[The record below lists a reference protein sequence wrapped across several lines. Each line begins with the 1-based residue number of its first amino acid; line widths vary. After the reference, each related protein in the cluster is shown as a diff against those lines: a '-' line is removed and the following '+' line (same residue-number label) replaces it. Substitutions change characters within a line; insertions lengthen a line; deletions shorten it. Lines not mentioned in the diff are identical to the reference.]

1 MKELKLNL
9 GGCERFD
16 GGADTPLLTG
26 FTNVDA
32 KKWPGVHVVSDIRSL
47 PAKWLGH
54 VAEIRCS
61 HAIEHL
67 TYDDGVKAVKHWA
80 TMLSPGGL
88 LRIYTPN
95 MRRIAEALTKGTH
108 DMDMAEFSRNIF
120 GNQTYDLNLHKCA
133 YDQER
138 LNGLCTQAGLEIVSQ
153 NPRPHAYEWDM
164 GVQAIKP

>member
-1 MKELKLNL
+1 MKGIKLNL
-9 GGCERFD
+9 GGSEKFD
-16 GGADTPLLTG
+16 GGASTAPLTG
-26 FTNVDA
+26 FINVDA
-32 KKWPGVHVVSDIRSL
+32 KKWPGVHEVHDIRRL
-47 PAKWLGH
+47 PRKWAGK

-61 HAIEHL
+61 HVIEHL
-67 TYDDGVKAVKHWA
+67 TYDDGVKAVKHWK
-80 TMLSPGGL
+80 TLLKPGGL

-138 LNGLCTQAGLEIVSQ
+138 LNGLCTQAGLKIISQ
-153 NPRPHAYEWDM
+153 NPRPHAYEWCM
-164 GVQAIKP
+164 GVQATKS